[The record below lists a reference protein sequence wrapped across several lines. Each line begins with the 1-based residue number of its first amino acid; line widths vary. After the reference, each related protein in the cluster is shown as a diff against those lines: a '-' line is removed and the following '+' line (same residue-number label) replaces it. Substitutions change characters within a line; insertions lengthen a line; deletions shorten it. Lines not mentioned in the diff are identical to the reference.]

1 MRHSFP
7 VVVSLACL
15 LCLTG
20 CGEDRGK
27 RHLERV
33 VNMPEILGVWEMTK
47 ASQDL
52 LKRDGYVELV
62 DQPYT
67 ITFNNDGSLKFTSVL
82 DDVRGGTFT
91 NCLGKWKLDH
101 DRTVDDETPR
111 ANVVELQ
118 LLRPNDRY
126 FRKLA
131 LTEVDEHVRLW
142 NYYGDPDAKEYIEYE
157 RPGASAKP
165 TGF

>member
-1 MRHSFP
+1 MWYWHSPFK
-7 VVVSLACL
+7 
-15 LCLTG
+15 LTAL
-20 CGEDRGK
+20 DRSA
-27 RHLERV
+27 LSE
-33 VNMPEILGVWEMTK
+33 LGVRT
-47 ASQDL
+47 L
-52 LKRDGYVELV
+52 Y
-62 DQPYT
+62 
-67 ITFNNDGSLKFTSVL
+67 
-82 DDVRGGTFT
+82 VRGGTFT

-126 FRKLA
+126 FRKFA

-157 RPGASAKP
+157 RPGASDKP
-165 TGF
+165 AGLY